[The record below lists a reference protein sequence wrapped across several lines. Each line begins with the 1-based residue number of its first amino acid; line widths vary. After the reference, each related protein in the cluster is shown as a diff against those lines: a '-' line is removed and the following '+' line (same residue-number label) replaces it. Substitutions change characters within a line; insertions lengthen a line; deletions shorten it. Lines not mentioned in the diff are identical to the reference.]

1 MADPQSYRPAPGS
14 IPTDPGVYRFWDERE
29 RVIYVGKARSL
40 RSRLSSYFQNPHGLH
55 PRTQAMV
62 EAAARVDWVVVGSEA
77 EALSLEYTWIKEFAP
92 RFNIKYRD
100 DKSYPY
106 LAVTLQEEFPRATV
120 MRGERKRGVRYFGP
134 YPQAWAIRETVDL
147 LLRVFPVRSCSSGV
161 FRDAQRSGR
170 PCLLG
175 YIDRCCAP
183 CVGRVSAAEH
193 REVAERFVDFMAGSS
208 QKFIEQL
215 RGQMDQAAQ
224 AQDYEQAARL
234 RDDIGALVQATERNT
249 LVFADG
255 GDFDVIV
262 TAADDVQ
269 TAVVLFHIRDGRIR
283 GQRGFMADQRE
294 DATDDEL
301 LEKLIAHVYE
311 SLADSVPPAVMVA
324 GEPSNHEALEQWLSG
339 VAGRRVAIKVP
350 QRGAKREF
358 METAVKNAVGLLNA
372 QTLKR
377 GHDLTA
383 RSEALRQL
391 QEALSLP
398 EAPYRIECID
408 ISNISGTNV
417 VGALIAFEDALPVK
431 RDYRSYIIRGEA
443 GTDDVA
449 AVREVVSRRFAQQ
462 AAGVGMPDLLVV
474 DGGQPQVEAAS
485 VALAQMQVQ
494 VQVIGLAKRLEE
506 VWLPGQKVPLIL
518 PRSSEALFLLQRV
531 RDEAHRAAIGFH
543 RKRRSRAMLSS
554 ALDAV
559 PGLGPVKRRA
569 LLERFGDVKRLS
581 AASDEEIAAVPGIG
595 PSLAAAIR
603 KSLDAP
609 EPHGQTT
616 QP

>member
-1 MADPQSYRPAPGS
+1 MADPQTYRPTPGS
-14 IPTDPGVYRFWDERE
+14 IPVQPGVYRFWDDRD

-40 RSRLSSYFQNPHGLH
+40 RARLSSYFQNSAALH
-55 PRTQAMV
+55 PRTRAMV
-62 EAAARVDWVVVGSEA
+62 ETAARVDWVVVGSES
-77 EALSLEYTWIKEFAP
+77 EALSLEYTWIKEFSP

-106 LAVTLQEEFPRATV
+106 LAVTMGEEFPRATV

-147 LLRVFPVRSCSSGV
+147 LLRVFPVRSCASGV

-183 CVGRVSAAEH
+183 CVGRVTPAQH
-193 REVAERFVDFMAGSS
+193 REVAERFVEFMAGGS
-208 QKFIEQL
+208 QRFIEQL
-215 RGQMDQAAQ
+215 RKDMDAAADQ
-224 AQDYEQAARL
+224 QDYERAARL
-234 RDDIGALVQATERNT
+234 RDDLGALVKATERNT

-262 TAADDVQ
+262 TAADSVQ

-283 GQRGFMADQRE
+283 GQRGFMADQTE
-294 DATDDEL
+294 DTTEEEL

-311 SLADSVPPAVMVA
+311 SLTDNVPPVVLVTHR
-324 GEPSNHEALEQWLSG
+324 PSSQESLEQWLAQL
-339 VAGRRVAIKVP
+339 AGRRVSIKVP
-350 QRGAKREF
+350 QRGAKRDF
-358 METAVKNAVGLLNA
+358 METAHKNAIGLLTA

-391 QEALSLP
+391 QQALSLP
-398 EAPYRIECID
+398 EAPYRIECVD
-408 ISNISGTNV
+408 ISNTSGTNV
-417 VGALIAFEDALPVK
+417 VGALVVFEDALPLK
-431 RDYRSYIIRGEA
+431 RDYRSYIVRGQN

-449 AVREVVSRRFAQQ
+449 AMHEVLSRRFAQQ
-462 AAGVGMPDLLVV
+462 AEGLGMPDLIIV
-474 DGGQPQVEAAS
+474 DGGAPQVHAAAQ
-485 VALAQMQVQ
+485 ALAGMKTQVP
-494 VQVIGLAKRLEE
+494 VIGLAKRLEE
-506 VWLPGQKVPLIL
+506 VWLPDQPNPLIL
-518 PRSSEALFLLQRV
+518 PRSSEALFLLQRI

-543 RKRRSRAMLSS
+543 RKRRSKAMLSS

-569 LLERFGDVKRLS
+569 LLDRFGDVKRLS
-581 AASDEEIAAVPGIG
+581 EASDDELAAIPGIG
-595 PSLAAAIR
+595 PALAAAVR
-603 KSLDAP
+603 KSLDGA
-609 EPHGQTT
+609 EGHGQTT

>member
-106 LAVTLQEEFPRATV
+106 LAVTMQEEFPRATV

-249 LVFADG
+249 LVFPDG